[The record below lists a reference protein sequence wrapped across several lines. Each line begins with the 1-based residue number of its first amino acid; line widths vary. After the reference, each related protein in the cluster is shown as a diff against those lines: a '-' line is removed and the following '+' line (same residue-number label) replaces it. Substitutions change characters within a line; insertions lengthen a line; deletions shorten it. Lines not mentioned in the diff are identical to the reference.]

1 MRIHAERD
9 NDQHRN
15 DSNGKTEPKT
25 KTNST
30 SKKIYWSNLDFL
42 WFVNPD
48 CKKFDLTEKVIS
60 LDAFLTVG
68 FIPFFV

>member
-30 SKKIYWSNLDFL
+30 SKKINF
-42 WFVNPD
+42 FPD
-48 CKKFDLTEKVIS
+48 CKKFGLTFDYFTEKVIS
-60 LDAFLTVG
+60 IDAFLTVG